1 MIKEILAH
9 PWFGTWVAALIAVP
23 LSLLAHRIGG
33 IVLRRITR
41 PAPTIHTMVVNCNAA
56 ARIVLPLVALNVV
69 WQGAPDDLRYIGNVR
84 HLTGLLLIASTTWL
98 AVKAISGFADGVL
111 AQNPADIAD
120 NLHARRVLTQT
131 RVLARTAATVVL
143 VAGGAMML
151 MTFPGARQVGASLLA
166 SAGVIGIVA
175 GLAAKPVFSN
185 LIAGLQIALSQPI
198 RIDDVLVV
206 EGEWGRVEEI
216 TGAFVVLKIWDER
229 RLILPLTYFIE
240 KPFQNWT
247 RHSSQLLGAVF
258 IYIDYAMPLAPLRA
272 EAERIVKAAPE
283 WDGRFFNLRVTDATE
298 RTMQVRVLCTA
309 ATSGLAFDLRCS
321 VREGLIDFMRREYPQ
336 FLPRMRIESDMQ
348 PGPERT
354 QPDTPPAMA

>member
-1 MIKEILAH
+1 MTREILAH
-9 PWFGTWVAALIAVP
+9 PWFGTWLAVLIAVP
-23 LSLLAHRIGG
+23 LALLVHRIGG
-33 IVLRRITR
+33 LVLGRITR
-41 PAPTIHTMVVNCNAA
+41 PAPAVHAMVVNCHSP
-56 ARIVLPLVALNVV
+56 ARLVLPLVALLLIF
-69 WQGAPDDLRYIGNVR
+69 QAAPDDLRFIASVR
-84 HLTGLLLIASTTWL
+84 HLNGLVLIAAATWL
-98 AVKAISGFADGVL
+98 IVRAISGFADGVL
-111 AQNPADIAD
+111 AQHPSDVAD
-120 NLHARRVLTQT
+120 NLQARRVLTQT
-131 RVLARTAATVVL
+131 RVLARTAMSVVI

-185 LIAGLQIALSQPI
+185 LIAGLQIALAQPI

-216 TGAFVVLKIWDER
+216 TGTFVVVRIWDDR

-247 RHSSQLLGAVF
+247 RHSAQLLGSVF
-258 IYIDYAMPLAPLRA
+258 IYLDYGMPLAPLRA

-298 RTMQVRVLCTA
+298 RTMQLRVLCTA
-309 ATSGLAFDLRCS
+309 ANSSLAFDLRCA
-321 VREGLIDFMRREYPQ
+321 VREGVIAYMQREYPQ
-336 FLPRMRIESDMQ
+336 FLPRLRVEDGDAAANAKSAPDLAPQ
-348 PGPERT
+348 P
-354 QPDTPPAMA
+354 A